1 MEKLTVMIIIYLD
14 QNVLSNLRDRK
25 IRELSS
31 LQFSKLKDKLRSDNV
46 LVVYSYITL
55 VEIRQIT
62 NEKFKLEHIE
72 LLEEMNAAYI
82 EPGSRILREEPAS
95 KIWEEFLGNEK
106 ENVQLG
112 IDKVIPTMF
121 LSQRKIA
128 GLPIAESFVDIND
141 KLKLEL
147 SNLMLRIRN
156 QVLQLDLDKELE
168 GLDDPESTSIKEYFF
183 LADKMVD
190 FYLEQISK
198 MEISDVDES
207 NLGVQ
212 FFRTSPD
219 IKSLDVEKIPPE
231 YVVRVIENIFN
242 KDNKD
247 FNLSDYV
254 EDTIQNRISY
264 AYELMNWVGYYAD
277 DFTKIKKGKDRFNAS
292 KNDMMHVVNAVGSSF
307 LISGDIPFLK
317 KACASYYFVNSETIV
332 CTPEELVNN
341 YDFNL

>member
-1 MEKLTVMIIIYLD
+1 MFIVKVVIYLD
-14 QNVLSNLRDRK
+14 QNVLSNLRERK
-25 IRELSS
+25 INMDNNQLFR
-31 LQFSKLKDKLRSDNV
+31 KLKNILKSDKSFV
-46 LVVYSYITL
+46 IYSYVTL
-55 VEIRQIT
+55 IEILQIR
-62 NEKFKLEHIE
+62 EEEYRKEHIE
-72 LLEEMNAAYI
+72 LLEEMNAIYI
-82 EPGSRILREEPAS
+82 EPKSRVLRETRPFQ
-95 KIWEEFLGNEK
+95 IWQEFLENEE
-106 ENVQLG
+106 ENAQLG
-112 IDKVIPTMF
+112 IDKLIPTMF

-128 GLPIAESFVDIND
+128 GLPIAESFVEIND
-141 KLKLEL
+141 KLKQEL
-147 SNLMLRIRN
+147 SNLMLGSRN
-156 QVLQLDLDKELE
+156 NILQLDLDKELE
-168 GLDDPESTSIKEYFF
+168 GIDESVSTSIKQYLL

-198 MEISDVDES
+198 IEIPDIDES

-212 FFRTSPD
+212 PFRTSPD

-247 FNLSDYV
+247 FKLSDYV
-254 EDTIQNRISY
+254 EETIQNRISY
-264 AYELMNWVGYYAD
+264 AYELMNWVGYHAD

-292 KNDMMHVVNAVGSSF
+292 KNDMMHVVSAVGSSF

-317 KACASYYFVNSETIV
+317 KAYASYCFVNSETIV